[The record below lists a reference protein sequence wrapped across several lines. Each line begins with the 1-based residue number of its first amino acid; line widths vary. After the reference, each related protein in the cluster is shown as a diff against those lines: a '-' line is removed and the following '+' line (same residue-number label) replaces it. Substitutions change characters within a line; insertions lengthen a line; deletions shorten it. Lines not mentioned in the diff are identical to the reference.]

1 MGRAA
6 KKWLVLAT
14 VTLLGVA
21 ARVGADEEKIPLDK
35 VPKPVM
41 DAVKAKFP
49 DAKLTG
55 AAKETE
61 GGKTIFEV
69 AFTFKGHKYEVECS
83 ADGAFVAIDKQLD
96 AKELPK
102 AITKTLEEKYPG
114 AKYDV
119 IEEVT
124 KNDKIAEYEVE
135 LTTADKKKVEVVLD
149 PFGKILKEEKK
160 GEKKEGK

>member
-1 MGRAA
+1 VSAA
-6 KKWLVLAT
+6 FA
-14 VTLLGVA
+14 
-21 ARVGADEEKIPLDK
+21 ADEEKIDLEK
-35 VPKPVM
+35 VPKAVM

-55 AAKETE
+55 AARETE

-83 ADGAFVAIDKQLD
+83 PDGKFVAIDKQIE
-96 AKELPK
+96 AKDLPK
-102 AITKTLEEKYPG
+102 AVAKALEEKYPQ
-114 AKYDV
+114 AKYKI

-135 LTTADKKKVEVVLD
+135 LTTADKKSVEVVLD
-149 PFGKILKEEKK
+149 PSGKILKEEKK
-160 GEKKEGK
+160 EEKKKDGK